1 MQAHDRIARIELYT
15 RCPDDRLAE
24 LIDQARAAV
33 SRQLDS
39 LPGALETALGQADAE
54 PPAPKT
60 VDKIIKALEEA
71 TEHDLGATYTTKLE
85 ACKEAVAQ
93 QVLRLHQQ
101 WDAALEGTD
110 AQQASTS
117 CRLCKQLAAST
128 VVANEFARQGIELP
142 LFDRR
147 LQEVKQRLFS
157 ASHLKE
163 LSTQHTLSTRL
174 EGLHAVDEAAFV
186 QMLAIFASDC
196 KEQGDITKGRMLSEH
211 VGESSFAEMKDKAN
225 DFEHF
230 AKVTTSILS

>member
-93 QVLRLHQQ
+93 QVLRLHQ
-101 WDAALEGTD
+101 
-110 AQQASTS
+110 
-117 CRLCKQLAAST
+117 
-128 VVANEFARQGIELP
+128 
-142 LFDRR
+142 
-147 LQEVKQRLFS
+147 
-157 ASHLKE
+157 H
-163 LSTQHTLSTRL
+163 
-174 EGLHAVDEAAFV
+174 
-186 QMLAIFASDC
+186 
-196 KEQGDITKGRMLSEH
+196 
-211 VGESSFAEMKDKAN
+211 
-225 DFEHF
+225 
-230 AKVTTSILS
+230 